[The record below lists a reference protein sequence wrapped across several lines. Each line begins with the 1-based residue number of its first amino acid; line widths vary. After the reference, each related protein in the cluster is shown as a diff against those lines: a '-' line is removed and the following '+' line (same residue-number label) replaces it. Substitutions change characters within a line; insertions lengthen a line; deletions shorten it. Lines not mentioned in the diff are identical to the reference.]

1 MRRSLQQRVADTL
14 PQAILFQDACF
25 RNVSQHFANTRDIR
39 SAKGSF
45 ITGGRY
51 NHKGLFEALYL
62 SCDIHT
68 CLEETTKST
77 QRDGFE
83 VARSLPRTIVAFSVK
98 LQTVLDL
105 TNSTVLHDINL
116 SRSKLIKTDWEYL
129 QEVEGKEA
137 LTQQIARFAREC
149 GFEAVLV
156 PSAVT
161 KGHNLVIFPDKLQ
174 AHSYFKVLNRRLLGP
189 PRP

>member
-1 MRRSLQQRVADTL
+1 MRRSLQQRVTDTL
-14 PQAILFQDACF
+14 PQAIPFQDACF

-39 SAKGSF
+39 SAKVSF

-51 NHKGLFEALYL
+51 NHKGVFEALYL

-83 VARSLPRTIVAFSVK
+83 VARSLPRTIIAFSVK

-105 TNSTVLHDINL
+105 TNPAVLNKINV
-116 SRSKLIKTDWEYL
+116 SRSKLMKTDWEYV

-137 LTQQIARFAREC
+137 ITQQIGRFARQA
-149 GFEAVLV
+149 GFEAIIV
-156 PSAVT
+156 PSAVA
-161 KGHNLVIFPDKLQ
+161 KGCNLVIFPDKLQ
-174 AHSYFKVLNRRLLGP
+174 SHSYFKVLNRRLLGP